1 MSRKIVFE
9 ASAFKDFN
17 DWVKL
22 DKKIHRKIIELIKD
36 IDSHPFQGL
45 GKPEALKHDF
55 SGYWSRRI
63 DLEHRLVYKVTN
75 EEIIILSCKY
85 HYGKMI

>member
-9 ASAFKDFN
+9 SSAFADFN
-17 DWVKL
+17 DWAKL
-22 DKKIHRKIIELIKD
+22 DKKIYRKIVELIKN
-36 IDSHPFQGL
+36 IDRDPFQGL
-45 GKPEALKHDF
+45 GKPEALKHDL

-63 DLEHRLVYKVTN
+63 NLEHRLVYKVTN

-85 HYGKMI
+85 HYG

>member
-9 ASAFKDFN
+9 SSAFADFN

-22 DKKIHRKIIELIKD
+22 DKKIHRKIIELIED
-36 IDSHPFQGL
+36 INRHPFQGL
-45 GKPEALKHDF
+45 GKPEALKHDL

-63 DLEHRLVYKVTN
+63 DREHRLVYKVTN

-85 HYGKMI
+85 HYG

>member
-9 ASAFKDFN
+9 LSAFADFN
-17 DWVKL
+17 QWLKL
-22 DKKIHRKIIELIKD
+22 DKKTHRKIIELIKD
-36 IDSHPFQGL
+36 IDRTPFKGL

-63 DLEHRLVYKVTN
+63 DREHRLIYKVTN
-75 EEIIILSCKY
+75 EEIVILSCRY
-85 HYGKMI
+85 HYS

>member
-9 ASAFKDFN
+9 SSAFADFN
-17 DWVKL
+17 DWAKL
-22 DKKIHRKIIELIKD
+22 DKKIYRKIVELIKD
-36 IDSHPFQGL
+36 IDRDPFKGL
-45 GKPEALKHDF
+45 GKPEDLKHDL

-63 DLEHRLVYKVTN
+63 NLEHRLVYKVTN

-85 HYGKMI
+85 HYG

>member
-9 ASAFKDFN
+9 SSAFADFN
-17 DWVKL
+17 DWIKL
-22 DKKIHRKIIELIKD
+22 DKKTYRKIIELIKD
-36 IDSHPFQGL
+36 INRHPFQGL

-55 SGYWSRRI
+55 NGYWSRRI
-63 DLEHRLVYKVTN
+63 DREHRLVYKVTN

-85 HYGKMI
+85 HYG

>member
-1 MSRKIVFE
+1 MSRRIVFE
-9 ASAFKDFN
+9 SSAFADFN

-22 DKKIHRKIIELIKD
+22 DKKMHRKIIELIKD
-36 IDSHPFQGL
+36 INRQPFQGL
-45 GKPEALKHDF
+45 GKPEALKHDL

-63 DLEHRLVYKVTN
+63 DSEHRLVYKVTN

-85 HYGKMI
+85 HYG

>member
-9 ASAFKDFN
+9 SSAFADFN
-17 DWVKL
+17 EWLKL

-36 IDSHPFQGL
+36 IDRTPFKGL
-45 GKPEALKHDF
+45 GKPEALKHDL

-63 DLEHRLVYKVTN
+63 DREHRLVYKVTN
-75 EEIIILSCKY
+75 EEIVILSCKY
-85 HYGKMI
+85 HYG